1 MRTSSKVLIAIGAV
15 LAVLAG
21 LWLLIAPGQLVKY
34 PNDLDKTAVATG
46 KFTLF
51 VDPATG
57 APRSSPQ
64 VLPLTINRRLHVVSS
79 DGSQAVVQED
89 DIEKIG
95 PLPQQDLQQRYV
107 ISRTSMENLASN
119 QSYAY
124 APANIVNRAPAYSI
138 NLPFD
143 TGAGPYEIWKNEV
156 GRSYTFR
163 QTGDKVTSNGL
174 TLIPLQGELT
184 NVPAKPYYLDQLRA
198 LGLPTQTTIAK
209 LAPQLKALGLDP
221 AQLSAT
227 LLPKLTPADRAAVQT
242 ALGQP
247 IGLAYVVSVKTQLLV
262 EPTTGAIVSLHNI
275 NQTLGVH
282 PSFAA
287 LGQLGAILTKP
298 QYQSVPAVKTAAAAL
313 AQLATS
319 PPTAKVFNLAY
330 GQTPASVANIASYT
344 KDKAD
349 GIDMVKTT
357 IPLVLLLAGVLSAA
371 VGLGLFFAGRRGQ
384 DKGSPGGPP
393 EREPSA
399 PGTSPKPAPPDSS
412 RRTRDDRDHKPGAR
426 PPVRH

>member
-1 MRTSSKVLIAIGAV
+1 MK
-15 LAVLAG
+15 
-21 LWLLIAPGQLVKY
+21 
-34 PNDLDKTAVATG
+34 
-46 KFTLF
+46 
-51 VDPATG
+51 
-57 APRSSPQ
+57 
-64 VLPLTINRRLHVVSS
+64 
-79 DGSQAVVQED
+79 
-89 DIEKIG
+89 
-95 PLPQQDLQQRYV
+95 
-107 ISRTSMENLASN
+107 NLASN

-124 APANIVNRAPAYSI
+124 APGNVVNRVPGYSI

-163 QTGDKVTSNGL
+163 QQGDKVTSNGL

-227 LLPKLTPADRAAVQT
+227 LLPKLTPADRGAVQT

-247 IGLAYVVSVKTQLLV
+247 IGLHYVVSVKTQLLV

-275 NQTLGVH
+275 NQTLGVQ

-287 LGQLGAILTKP
+287 LGQIGAILTKP
-298 QYQSVPAVKTAAAAL
+298 QYQSVPVVKIAAATL
-313 AQLATS
+313 GQLAKS

-330 GQTPASVANIASYT
+330 GQTPASVADIASYA
-344 KDKAD
+344 KNKAD

-371 VGLGLFFAGRRGQ
+371 VGLGIFFARRRGQ
-384 DKGSPGGPP
+384 GKGSPGGPP
-393 EREPSA
+393 EGEPAA
-399 PGTSPKPAPPDSS
+399 PGTSPKPTPTDSLRRS
-412 RRTRDDRDHKPGAR
+412 RGDREHKPPTR
-426 PPVRH
+426 PQVRD

>member
-227 LLPKLTPADRAAVQT
+227 LLPKLTPADRAAVRNGPGPTNRPGVRRLGEDAT
-242 ALGQP
+242 ARRTDDRRDRLPAQHQP
-247 IGLAYVVSVKTQLLV
+247 DARSAPQLRGTW
-262 EPTTGAIVSLHNI
+262 PTWRDPH
-275 NQTLGVH
+275 Q
-282 PSFAA
+282 
-287 LGQLGAILTKP
+287 
-298 QYQSVPAVKTAAAAL
+298 
-313 AQLATS
+313 
-319 PPTAKVFNLAY
+319 
-330 GQTPASVANIASYT
+330 
-344 KDKAD
+344 
-349 GIDMVKTT
+349 
-357 IPLVLLLAGVLSAA
+357 AA
-371 VGLGLFFAGRRGQ
+371 VPVSARGQ
-384 DKGSPGGPP
+384 DRRSSAGTARHEPADRQGVQPRLRPDPGIGGKHCLLYQGQGGRHRHGQDDHSTGATARRRPVGSCGPGPLLRRAARPRQGLAWWA
-393 EREPSA
+393 S
-399 PGTSPKPAPPDSS
+399 
-412 RRTRDDRDHKPGAR
+412 RTRTVGAGNFAEAGST
-426 PPVRH
+426 

>member
-51 VDPATG
+51 VDQATG
-57 APRSSPQ
+57 APRLRPQ

-79 DGSQAVVQED
+79 NGSQAVVKED
-89 DIEKIG
+89 DVEKIG
-95 PLPQQDLQQRYV
+95 PLPQQDLQQQYV
-107 ISRTSMENLASN
+107 ISRTSMKNLTNN

-124 APANIVNRAPAYSI
+124 APGNVVNRAPAYSI

-143 TGAGPYEIWKNEV
+143 TSAGPYEIWKNEV

-163 QTGDKVTSNGL
+163 QQGDKVTSNGL

-184 NVPAKPYYLDQLRA
+184 NVAAQPYYLDQLRA
-198 LGLPTQTTIAK
+198 LGLPTQTTIAR

-221 AQLSAT
+221 AQLIST
-227 LLPKLTPADRAAVQT
+227 LLPKLTPADRAAVQS

-247 IGLAYVVSVKTQLLV
+247 IALRYVVSVKTQLLV

-275 NQTLGVH
+275 NQTLGVQ
-282 PSFAA
+282 PTFAGLRQVGA
-287 LGQLGAILTKP
+287 ILGKPQYRTAPVVKIAAATLGQLA
-298 QYQSVPAVKTAAAAL
+298 KT
-313 AQLATS
+313 
-319 PPTAKVFNLAY
+319 PPTAKVFNLTY
-330 GQTPASVANIASYT
+330 GQTPASVADIASYT

-349 GIDMVKTT
+349 GINMVQTT

-371 VGLGLFFAGRRGQ
+371 VGLGIFFAGRRGQ
-384 DKGSPGGPP
+384 GKGMPGAPP
-393 EREPSA
+393 EGEPAA
-399 PGTSPKPAPPDSS
+399 PGIPPQPAPTQSTPRS
-412 RRTRDDRDHKPGAR
+412 RGDRPGTGRTRTRTPD
-426 PPVRH
+426 